1 MPNVAY
7 KELVDTLSRGLFR
20 AGIEDERRFRLA
32 EVFAGNSL
40 EGVYSHGV
48 NRYLRFLSEVEG
60 GIVDLRA
67 QTEVVS
73 SFGGIEV
80 RDAHFG
86 IGPLNAEDA
95 MARAVELS
103 KTHGI
108 ACVAVRNTNHW
119 LRPGRYG
126 WQAANAGVIGIL
138 WSNTINN
145 MPAWGALDPKLG
157 NNPIVMAIPREKGNV
172 VIDLAMTQFAF
183 GKLELAKLSGEQ
195 LPIVGGFDTGGNLT
209 TDPSEIQKSKRP
221 LPIGYWKG
229 SALSLALDM
238 IAAATA
244 LGRTTAMVAAD
255 SNTEHGISQIFI
267 AINFRAA
274 VDPARADE
282 ILDTAIESLLSSA
295 PVNPEHPVRYPGQN
309 TDAIREKN
317 LREGVPIH
325 QETWEK
331 ILDYAGDAV

>member
-1 MPNVAY
+1 MLRIHYDA
-7 KELVDTLSRGLFR
+7 LVETLAKGLFR
-20 AGIEDERRFRLA
+20 AGIRDGRRFRLA
-32 EVFAGNSL
+32 EVFAFNSL

-48 NRYLRFLSEVEG
+48 NRYLRFLSEVES
-60 GIVDLRA
+60 GIVDIDA
-67 QTEVVS
+67 KTEVVS

-80 RDAHFG
+80 RDARFG

-145 MPAWGALDPKLG
+145 MPAWGAIDPKLG
-157 NNPIVMAIPREKGNV
+157 NNPVVMAIPREKGHV

-183 GKLELAKLSGEQ
+183 GKLEMAKLSGEQ
-195 LPIVGGFDTGGNLT
+195 LPMPGGFDESGNLT
-209 TDPSEIQKSKRP
+209 ADPEAIQKSKRP

-255 SNTEHGISQIFI
+255 SSTEHGISQMFI

-282 ILDTAIESLLSSA
+282 ILDTAVDSLLSST
-295 PVNPEHPVRYPGQN
+295 PVDPKSPVRYPGQN
-309 TDAIREKN
+309 TAEIRARN

-325 QETWEK
+325 EETWEK
-331 ILDYAGDAV
+331 ILKYVGGE

>member
-1 MPNVAY
+1 MLRIPY
-7 KELVDTLSRGLFR
+7 DSLVDTLARGLYR
-20 AGIEDERRFRLA
+20 AGVRDERRFRLA

-48 NRYLRFLSEVEG
+48 NRYMRFISEVES
-60 GIVDLRA
+60 GIVDIGA
-67 QTEVVS
+67 VTEVAS

-86 IGPLNAEDA
+86 IGPLSAEDA
-95 MARAVELS
+95 MARAIELS
-103 KTHGI
+103 KAHGI

-126 WQAANAGVIGIL
+126 WQAANAGTIGIL

-145 MPAWGALDPKLG
+145 MPAWGATDPRLG
-157 NNPIVMAIPREKGNV
+157 NNPIVMAIPREKGHV

-183 GKLELAKLSGEQ
+183 GKLEMAKLNREQ
-195 LPIVGGFDTGGNLT
+195 LPMPGGFDESGNLT
-209 TDPSEIQKSKRP
+209 TDPEAIQKSKRP

-255 SNTEHGISQIFI
+255 SKTEHGITQMFI

-282 ILDTAIESLLSSA
+282 ILDTAVESLLSST
-295 PVNPEHPVRYPGQN
+295 PVDPKNPVRYPGQN
-309 TDAIREKN
+309 TLMIRERN

-325 QETWEK
+325 EETWEK
-331 ILDYAGDAV
+331 IAKYVEEKD

>member
-1 MPNVAY
+1 MVY
-7 KELVDTLSRGLFR
+7 IKYEELIAALVKGLEKAGLDAVR
-20 AGIEDERRFRLA
+20 AARLA

-48 NRYLRFLSEVEG
+48 NRYMRFIKEAESGV
-60 GIVDLRA
+60 IDLDA
-67 QTEVVS
+67 CTEVVS
-73 SFGGIEV
+73 SFGALEV

-86 IGPLNAEDA
+86 IGPINAEDA

-103 KTHGI
+103 RTHGI

-126 WQAANAGVIGIL
+126 WQAANAGVIGIC

-145 MPAWGALDPKLG
+145 MPPWGGVEPRLG
-157 NNPIVMAIPREKGNV
+157 NNPIVLAVPRKKGNV
-172 VIDLAMTQFAF
+172 VVDMAMTQFAF

-195 LPIVGGFDTGGNLT
+195 LPMYGGYDSNGELT
-209 TDPSEIQKSKRP
+209 TDPVEIQKTRRA

-229 SALSLALDM
+229 SSMSLALDM

-244 LGRTTAMVAAD
+244 LGRTTAMIAAD
-255 SNTEHGISQIFI
+255 SATECGLTQIFI

-274 VDPARADE
+274 VDGDRADE
-282 ILDTAIESLLSSA
+282 ILDTAVDYMLTSA
-295 PVNPEHPVRYPGQN
+295 PADPESPVRYPGQN
-309 TDAIREKN
+309 VAKTRAKN
-317 LREGVPIH
+317 LERGVPIH
-325 QETWEK
+325 EETWEK
-331 ILDYAGDAV
+331 ILNYIG

>member
-1 MPNVAY
+1 MVY
-7 KELVDTLSRGLFR
+7 IRYDELAETLKKGLVKAGLDEDR
-20 AGIEDERRFRLA
+20 AGQLCH
-32 EVFAGNSL
+32 VFAGNSL

-48 NRYLRFLSEVEG
+48 NRYMRFISEVET
-60 GIVDLRA
+60 GIVDISA

-73 SFGGIEV
+73 SFGAIEV
-80 RDAHFG
+80 RDAHYG

-103 KTHGI
+103 KEHGI

-126 WQAANAGVIGIL
+126 WQAANAGVIGIC

-145 MPAWGALDPKLG
+145 MPAWGAVDPRLG
-157 NNPIVMAIPREKGNV
+157 NNPIVLAIPRKKGNV
-172 VIDLAMTQFAF
+172 VVDMAMTQFAF

-195 LPIVGGFDTGGNLT
+195 LPMYGGYDSEGNLT
-209 TDPSEIQKSKRP
+209 TDPAEIQKTRRA

-229 SALSLALDM
+229 SSMSLALDM

-244 LGRTTAMVAAD
+244 LGRTTAMIAGD
-255 SNTEHGISQIFI
+255 SATEHGLTQIFI

-274 VDPARADE
+274 VDADKADE
-282 ILDTAIESLLSSA
+282 ILDTSIDYMLGST
-295 PVNPEHPVRYPGQN
+295 PVDPENPVRYPGQN
-309 TDAIREKN
+309 VEKIRLRN
-317 LREGVPIH
+317 LENGVPIH
-325 QETWEK
+325 EETWEK
-331 ILDYAGDAV
+331 ILGYIG

>member
-1 MPNVAY
+1 MLKIPYDALI
-7 KELVDTLSRGLFR
+7 ETLARGLFR
-20 AGIEDERRFRLA
+20 AGIRDERRFRLA
-32 EVFAGNSL
+32 EVFAGNSA

-48 NRYLRFLSEVEG
+48 NRYMRFLAEIENG
-60 GIVDLRA
+60 TVDISA
-67 QTEVVS
+67 KTETVS
-73 SFGGIEV
+73 AFGGIEV

-86 IGPLNAEDA
+86 IGPINAEDA
-95 MARAVELS
+95 MARAVALS

-126 WQAANAGVIGIL
+126 WQAADAGVIGIL

-145 MPAWGALDPKLG
+145 MPAWGAVDPKLG
-157 NNPIVMAIPREKGNV
+157 NNPIVMAIPREKGSV

-183 GKLELAKLSGEQ
+183 GKLEIAKLSREQ
-195 LPIVGGFDTGGNLT
+195 LPMPGGFDEGGNLT
-209 TDPSEIQKSKRP
+209 TDPEAIQKSKRP

-255 SNTEHGISQIFI
+255 SSTEHGITQMFI

-282 ILDTAIESLLSSA
+282 ILDTAIDSLLRST
-295 PVNPEHPVRYPGQN
+295 PVDPDFPVRYPGQN
-309 TDAIREKN
+309 TKAIRERN

-325 QETWEK
+325 EETWARITEYVEGS
-331 ILDYAGDAV
+331 D